1 MKTRMIL
8 ARHVMEERM
17 NCMENPQKKT
27 AHQRLAWSRL
37 KGPKMMRRITLVHW
51 WRTDEVSDNG
61 VQYYCI

>member
-1 MKTRMIL
+1 MKTRMTL

-37 KGPKMMRRITLVHW
+37 KGPKMILRITLVHW
-51 WRTDEVSDNG
+51 RRRVEVSDNN
-61 VQYYCI
+61 VQY

>member
-27 AHQRLAWSRL
+27 WSRL
-37 KGPKMMRRITLVHW
+37 KGPKMMRSKIVIMA
-51 WRTDEVSDNG
+51 DN
-61 VQYYCI
+61 I

>member
-37 KGPKMMRRITLVHW
+37 KGPKMMLRITLVHW
-51 WRTDEVSDNG
+51 WRRDEVSDNDL
-61 VQYYCI
+61 QY